1 MRQFQSSLGKK
12 PSSAGE
18 NPFMPHQPDIRA
30 ASVSITETSLLVE
43 FQDGRALTVPL
54 GWFPALANADPE
66 QLADHRL
73 IGDGLAIHWETIGVD
88 LSVLGLLFDSPPSS
102 VRKEHSRVSYHVVP
116 AGGNGWRLKRQ
127 GERTLPHLRP
137 KKRPSKLAS
146 GRLVPTPPANLS
158 STLRTAVSKKRE
170 LTALIRPKHRDRG
183 FTTKPILKR
192 LITVTVS
199 HDVSR

>member
-1 MRQFQSSLGKK
+1 
-12 PSSAGE
+12 
-18 NPFMPHQPDIRA
+18 MPHQPDIRA

-127 GERTLPHLRP
+127 GEKSFTSFETKEEAVKAGVREARSHAAGQLIIHTQDGRFQEERTYGSDPP
-137 KKRPSKLAS
+137 E
-146 GRLVPTPPANLS
+146 TP
-158 STLRTAVSKKRE
+158 
-170 LTALIRPKHRDRG
+170 G
-183 FTTKPILKR
+183 
-192 LITVTVS
+192 
-199 HDVSR
+199 